1 MSVTLTPTGGGGG
14 KVVLLRIIGGGCVAR
29 FSTSWPYFRPK
40 HFPHPFYDL
49 TSKIH
54 TSFQTWRQ
62 SQNATYMITKT
73 ESRSSLLRWERQQ
86 KYIYIYFLKFILN
99 SHIMGLCYS
108 PAGRSVLWETVPEVL
123 NTARGRRP
131 RAALRPTAD
140 RPRPVNNIFI
150 FFLLRFKSFR
160 KILLQPPTYVCWRR
174 ARSCWCYSKRAIDC
188 KPKQNITTWFLTC
201 NLYYHN

>member
-1 MSVTLTPTGGGGG
+1 MFVHLNFNINIESGLFLQICQNQQSHGAFCG
-14 KVVLLRIIGGGCVAR
+14 
-29 FSTSWPYFRPK
+29 PYA
-40 HFPHPFYDL
+40 L
-49 TSKIH
+49 
-54 TSFQTWRQ
+54 SFWRQ
-62 SQNATYMITKT
+62 LYWDRHYPPNLVNASWLY
-73 ESRSSLLRWERQQ
+73 
-86 KYIYIYFLKFILN
+86 
-99 SHIMGLCYS
+99 LCYS
-108 PAGRSVLWETVPEVL
+108 SAGRSVLGETVPEVL
-123 NTARGRRP
+123 STVEGGTQTEGTVSPNT
-131 RAALRPTAD
+131 D